1 MKHQWKTTIPRSGF
15 AITIAT
21 LALSSI
27 LSWGSTVQALPPVDN
42 TGDNSN
48 STAMPDVDP
57 SEEANTGTQFTCV
70 SQGDGNVATV
80 GQRPGGEPIPVIIWT
95 SASLKYFGEKF
106 TPQSRCQIV
115 TPKLNA
121 AVAESGGS
129 LKDVVLMSGRV
140 RNKTVICVVSVND
153 TGCDGNNTLFTLNPD
168 NAKKP
173 EEILTQMMQI
183 SREGSSAGV
192 IRETKGRVQVTLS
205 DLLPRKN
212 KNNRVPRQIRKKPA
226 IRNKSGGL

>member
-42 TGDNSN
+42 TDDNSN

-95 SASLKYFGEKF
+95 SASLKYFGEKS

-129 LKDVVLMSGRV
+129 LKDVVLMNGRV
-140 RNKTVICVVSVND
+140 GEKTVICVVSISD
-153 TGCDGNNTLFTLNPD
+153 TGCDGTNTLFTLNPK
-168 NAKKP
+168 NAKRS
-173 EEILTQMMQI
+173 EEILAQMMQL

-192 IRETKGRVQVTLS
+192 IRETTGRVQVRLN
-205 DLLPRKN
+205 DLLTK
-212 KNNRVPRQIRKKPA
+212 KANRSLRQTTKKPA
-226 IRNKSGGL
+226 VENKSSGL

>member
-1 MKHQWKTTIPRSGF
+1 MKHQLKT
-15 AITIAT
+15 AILVTT
-21 LALSSI
+21 LAISSI
-27 LSWGSTVQALPPVDN
+27 VALGSSVQALPPVDN
-42 TGDNSN
+42 GNNKVNNSN
-48 STAMPDVDP
+48 SSPVADVDP

-129 LKDVVLMSGRV
+129 LKDVVLMNGRV
-140 RNKTVICVVSVND
+140 NNNTVICVVSAND
-153 TGCDGNNTLFTLNPD
+153 TGCNGRNTLFTLKPE
-168 NAKKP
+168 NAKKADQ
-173 EEILTQMMQI
+173 ILAQIIQI
-183 SREGSSAGV
+183 SRKGSSAGV
-192 IRETKGRVQVTLS
+192 IRETQGRVKVRLS
-205 DLLPRKN
+205 DLLT
-212 KNNRVPRQIRKKPA
+212 NNVNRSLRQTTRKPA
-226 IRNKSGGL
+226 VENKSSGL

>member
-1 MKHQWKTTIPRSGF
+1 
-15 AITIAT
+15 
-21 LALSSI
+21 
-27 LSWGSTVQALPPVDN
+27 
-42 TGDNSN
+42 
-48 STAMPDVDP
+48 
-57 SEEANTGTQFTCV
+57 
-70 SQGDGNVATV
+70 
-80 GQRPGGEPIPVIIWT
+80 
-95 SASLKYFGEKF
+95 
-106 TPQSRCQIV
+106 
-115 TPKLNA
+115 
-121 AVAESGGS
+121 
-129 LKDVVLMSGRV
+129 MSGRV

-153 TGCDGNNTLFTLNPD
+153 TGCDGNNTLFTLNQD

>member
-15 AITIAT
+15 AIAIAT

-42 TGDNSN
+42 TDDNSN

-95 SASLKYFGEKF
+95 SASLKYFGEKS

-129 LKDVVLMSGRV
+129 LKDVVLMNGRV
-140 RNKTVICVVSVND
+140 NKNTVICVVSAND
-153 TGCDGNNTLFTLNPD
+153 TGCNGRNTLFTLKPE
-168 NAKKP
+168 NAKKADQ
-173 EEILTQMMQI
+173 ILAQIIQI
-183 SREGSSAGV
+183 SRKGSSAGV
-192 IRETKGRVQVTLS
+192 IRETQGRVKVRLS
-205 DLLPRKN
+205 DLLTK
-212 KNNRVPRQIRKKPA
+212 KANRSLRQTTKKPA
-226 IRNKSGGL
+226 VENKSSGL

>member
-42 TGDNSN
+42 TDDNSN

-95 SASLKYFGEKF
+95 SASLKYFGEKS

-129 LKDVVLMSGRV
+129 LKDVVLMNGRV
-140 RNKTVICVVSVND
+140 NKNTVICVVSAND
-153 TGCDGNNTLFTLNPD
+153 TGCNGRNTLFTLKPE
-168 NAKKP
+168 NAKKADQ
-173 EEILTQMMQI
+173 ILAQIIQI
-183 SREGSSAGV
+183 SRKGSSAGV
-192 IRETKGRVQVTLS
+192 IVETNGRVQVRLN
-205 DLLPRKN
+205 DLLTK
-212 KNNRVPRQIRKKPA
+212 KANRSLRQTTKKPA
-226 IRNKSGGL
+226 VENNSGGL